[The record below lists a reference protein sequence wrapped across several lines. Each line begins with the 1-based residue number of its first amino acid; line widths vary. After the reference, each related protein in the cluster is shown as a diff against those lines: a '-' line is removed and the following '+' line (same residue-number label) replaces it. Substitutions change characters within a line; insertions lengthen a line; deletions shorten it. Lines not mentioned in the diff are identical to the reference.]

1 MSPGHKTG
9 HDQRP
14 PISPLHPR
22 VVAVSE
28 GKLIAGQLGN
38 LQELLVAASVI
49 EDAASTSN
57 WHYDPTGCLG
67 QHSK

>member
-1 MSPGHKTG
+1 MTG
-9 HDQRP
+9 DHQYLP
-14 PISPLHPR
+14 FLPLHPR

-49 EDAASTSN
+49 
-57 WHYDPTGCLG
+57 
-67 QHSK
+67 